1 MFVSVP
7 PLRDLLA
14 RVGLGRVSI
23 GLIVLVG
30 AAGVACA
37 GAVALTTQ
45 VDTGPSLVVDRAA
58 EASATIPGIVSQ
70 EPSGETTL
78 VVHVAGAVLRPG
90 LVWMPGGSRVG
101 DAIEAAGGNLG
112 SAALDALNLAR
123 LLSDGEQVYVPSLDE
138 VAAGT
143 ASSLTGGS
151 IGPPESS
158 AHVDLNS
165 ADVTALDTLPG
176 VGPSTAAKIVA
187 DREANGPFTSVDDLQ
202 RVAGIGPKRIEE
214 IRELVEVR

>member
-1 MFVSVP
+1 MHVSVP
-7 PLRDLLA
+7 PLSDLVA
-14 RVGLGRVSI
+14 RLGLGRVSVRLI
-23 GLIVLVG
+23 GLIVAVG
-30 AAGVACA
+30 IACA
-37 GAVALTTQ
+37 SAVALATR
-45 VDTGPSLVVDRAA
+45 VDTGPSLVLDSAP
-58 EASATIPGIVSQ
+58 EASATIPGAAPQ
-70 EPSGETTL
+70 EPSAETTL

-101 DAIEAAGGNLG
+101 NAIEAAGGSLG

-123 LLSDGEQVYVPSLDE
+123 VLSDGEQVYVPSLDE
-138 VAAGT
+138 VAAGGS
-143 ASSLTGGS
+143 ASPPGGP
-151 IGPPESS
+151 IGVPE
-158 AHVDLNS
+158 APARVDLNS
-165 ADVTALDTLPG
+165 ANVAALDTLPG

>member
-1 MFVSVP
+1 MHVSVS
-7 PLRDLLA
+7 PLRGLVA
-14 RVGLGRVSI
+14 RLGLGRVSI
-23 GLIVLVG
+23 RLIGLIVAVG
-30 AAGVACA
+30 IACA
-37 GAVALTTQ
+37 SAVALATRA
-45 VDTGPSLVVDRAA
+45 DTGPSLVLDSAP
-58 EASATIPGIVSQ
+58 EASATIPGAAPQ
-70 EPSGETTL
+70 EPSVETTL

-101 DAIEAAGGNLG
+101 NAIEAAGGSLG

-123 LLSDGEQVYVPSLDE
+123 VLSDGEQVYVPSLDE
-138 VAAGT
+138 VAAGGS
-143 ASSLTGGS
+143 ASPPGGP
-151 IGPPESS
+151 IGVPEAPSC
-158 AHVDLNS
+158 VDLNS
-165 ADVTALDTLPG
+165 ADVAALDTLPG